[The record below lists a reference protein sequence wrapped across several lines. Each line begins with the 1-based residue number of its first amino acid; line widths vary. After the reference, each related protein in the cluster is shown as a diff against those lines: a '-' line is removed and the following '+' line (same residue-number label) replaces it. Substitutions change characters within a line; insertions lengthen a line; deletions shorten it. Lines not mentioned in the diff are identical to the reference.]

1 MRLRFGV
8 AALTAAGLLLTA
20 CTSDTG
26 EVTDV
31 GSVPPADAT
40 GTLTVWLMQG
50 SQTSDVIEAVNEAFA
65 EEYPDVEVNVELQ
78 QWAGIQEK
86 LTASLDTD
94 TTPDVVEIGNS
105 LTARYA
111 DAGLLADLSAYAE
124 DFDVEAMLPGLQ
136 PPGVLDGARYGI
148 PYYGGVRV
156 VVYNKAQFEKAGAA
170 VPKSLAELEKA
181 AAALQE
187 ANSDNDAYSAFY
199 FPGRYWTGAVPF
211 IWEAGG
217 EIATQEGETWTGA
230 LDQPEAVAGLTTLK
244 GLVEKY
250 SKAPVDSDETK
261 NLEAFQTGN
270 VGMMIDSWWAPGAL
284 DTGDLQGDVGA
295 FALPGSQAGTTSPVY
310 FGGSDLAVSARSAQ
324 QALGVQWMQILTGT
338 EVQTLLASAGVIP
351 NQEAAFAGHRGNPFM
366 VAADT
371 AATNSRFTPVSP
383 NWPYVESAQVL
394 PEMLVSILSNDRTVE
409 VATAE
414 ASGQIASILNS

>member
-1 MRLRFGV
+1 
-8 AALTAAGLLLTA
+8 
-20 CTSDTG
+20 
-26 EVTDV
+26 
-31 GSVPPADAT
+31 
-40 GTLTVWLMQG
+40 
-50 SQTSDVIEAVNEAFA
+50 
-65 EEYPDVEVNVELQ
+65 
-78 QWAGIQEK
+78 
-86 LTASLDTD
+86 
-94 TTPDVVEIGNS
+94 
-105 LTARYA
+105 
-111 DAGLLADLSAYAE
+111 
-124 DFDVEAMLPGLQ
+124 
-136 PPGVLDGARYGI
+136 
-148 PYYGGVRV
+148 
-156 VVYNKAQFEKAGAA
+156 
-170 VPKSLAELEKA
+170 
-181 AAALQE
+181 
-187 ANSDNDAYSAFY
+187 
-199 FPGRYWTGAVPF
+199 VPF
-211 IWEAGG
+211 IWVAGG

-284 DTGDLQGDVGA
+284 DTGELQGDVGA
-295 FALPGSQAGTTSPVY
+295 FALPGSEAGTTSPVY

-394 PEMLVSILSNDRTVE
+394 PDMLVNILRNDKTVE